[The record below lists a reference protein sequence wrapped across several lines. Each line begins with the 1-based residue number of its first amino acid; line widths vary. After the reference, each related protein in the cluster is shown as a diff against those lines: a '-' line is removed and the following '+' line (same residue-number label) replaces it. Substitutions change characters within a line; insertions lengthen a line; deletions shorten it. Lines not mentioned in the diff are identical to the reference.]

1 MSRPTK
7 LQSKSAVMQAY
18 SNMSNPLVEFP
29 EVFEMDY
36 HRNMVKNL
44 KESLDRIMN
53 EEPPED
59 LEEDALE
66 SWNEVKNN
74 LINQFE
80 EKIKNLE
87 DPRKVGTIKGL
98 PDKKLLDAEKIKYY
112 LQCKAQPRKRRS
124 KRVID
129 TPWEFVLPTFNY
141 EVKSKTQEKKSK
153 ARFEQEL

>member
-74 LINQFE
+74 LINQFVIF
-80 EKIKNLE
+80 KINE
-87 DPRKVGTIKGL
+87 Y
-98 PDKKLLDAEKIKYY
+98 A
-112 LQCKAQPRKRRS
+112 A
-124 KRVID
+124 
-129 TPWEFVLPTFNY
+129 
-141 EVKSKTQEKKSK
+141 
-153 ARFEQEL
+153 